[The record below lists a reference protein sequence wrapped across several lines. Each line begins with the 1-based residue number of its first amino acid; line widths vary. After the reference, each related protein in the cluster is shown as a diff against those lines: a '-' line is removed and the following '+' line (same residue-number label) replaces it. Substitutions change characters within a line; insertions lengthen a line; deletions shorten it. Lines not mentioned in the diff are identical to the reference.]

1 MYKIWCIFKVVR
13 KYKNT
18 WVKVLKYNFVKKKK
32 WIVTQMNSTCVKVS
46 NIKFTSVSK
55 VMFLQWI
62 YLSKSINKNTF
73 AQICSCM
80 YICILGVG
88 RLPDE

>member
-1 MYKIWCIFKVVR
+1 
-13 KYKNT
+13 
-18 WVKVLKYNFVKKKK
+18 
-32 WIVTQMNSTCVKVS
+32 MNSTCVKVS